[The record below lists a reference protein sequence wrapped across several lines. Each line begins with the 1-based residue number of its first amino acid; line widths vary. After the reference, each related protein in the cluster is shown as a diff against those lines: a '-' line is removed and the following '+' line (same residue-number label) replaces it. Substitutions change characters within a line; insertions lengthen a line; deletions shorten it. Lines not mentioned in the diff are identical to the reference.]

1 MMIEN
6 GGRWSFEGGCQL
18 PVIGR
23 RRRQLPEENTSHC
36 QEESLGK
43 TNCQFKKE
51 FLADESDIY
60 VLFVTATEAV
70 FLDKK
75 YQQCGEI
82 LDSLLWMNWNS
93 W

>member
-1 MMIEN
+1 MIEN

-23 RRRQLPEENTSHC
+23 RRRQLPKENTSHC

-43 TNCQFKKE
+43 KTVNLKKE

-60 VLFVTATEAV
+60 M
-70 FLDKK
+70 
-75 YQQCGEI
+75 YY
-82 LDSLLWMNWNS
+82 LLQPQKQFS
-93 W
+93 WIKNISRVEKF

>member
-23 RRRQLPEENTSHC
+23 RRRQLPKENTSHC

-51 FLADESDIY
+51 FLADESDMYYLLCANASLVVEIY
-60 VLFVTATEAV
+60 VAKSQSAF
-70 FLDKK
+70 FGFFHSK
-75 YQQCGEI
+75 
-82 LDSLLWMNWNS
+82 
-93 W
+93 

>member
-1 MMIEN
+1 MIEN

-23 RRRQLPEENTSHC
+23 RRRQLPKENTSHC

-60 VLFVTATEAV
+60 M
-70 FLDKK
+70 
-75 YQQCGEI
+75 YY
-82 LDSLLWMNWNS
+82 LLQPQKQFS
-93 W
+93 WIKNISRVEKF

>member
-1 MMIEN
+1 MIEN

-23 RRRQLPEENTSHC
+23 RRRQLPKENTSHC

-51 FLADESDIY
+51 FLADESDMY
-60 VLFVTATEAV
+60 
-70 FLDKK
+70 
-75 YQQCGEI
+75 Y
-82 LDSLLWMNWNS
+82 LLQPQKQFS
-93 W
+93 WIKNISRVEKF

>member
-1 MMIEN
+1 MEA
-6 GGRWSFEGGCQL
+6 GGVLREVASFPSSVGDGASC
-18 PVIGR
+18 R
-23 RRRQLPEENTSHC
+23 RRILVTVKKNHFER
-36 QEESLGK
+36 K
-43 TNCQFKKE
+43 TVNLKEKE

-75 YQQCGEI
+75 YQPCGEI